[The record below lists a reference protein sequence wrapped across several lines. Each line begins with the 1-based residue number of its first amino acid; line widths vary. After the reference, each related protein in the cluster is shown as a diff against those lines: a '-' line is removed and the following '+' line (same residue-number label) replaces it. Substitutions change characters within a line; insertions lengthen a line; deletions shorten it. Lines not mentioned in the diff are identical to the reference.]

1 MVEKFKLRYVEPDG
15 DVDDEGRPFYTGHC
29 LRLEFLEDGDEV
41 DTLDFPADEDGIR
54 EAISYIV

>member
-1 MVEKFKLRYVEPDG
+1 MVEKFKLYYVEPDG
-15 DVDDEGRPFYTGHC
+15 DCRDDGTWIALGNC
-29 LRLEFLEDGDEV
+29 LRLEFLEDGVEV